1 MKVVSEHKNL
11 HRLPSPQ
18 ANVNPQRAKR
28 FCGGSPVIEVVSFA
42 FFVNSFKRTNAG
54 EHCSPPH
61 YALISLR
68 LRVLSHDSLR
78 SLTPA
83 DLQYGSVLL
92 LYLLQGRSVCR
103 QSLVVLCQGGLS
115 SPAFSLQALHNV
127 PLGFSLIRF
136 CTALSLQGMRTSQS
150 RRLCLRL

>member
-1 MKVVSEHKNL
+1 MKVRYQTKVISEQKSAPFSL
-11 HRLPSPQ
+11 SLSKCKS
-18 ANVNPQRAKR
+18 AKSEAILR
-28 FCGGSPVIEVVSFA
+28 RKSRYRSSEFC
-42 FFVNSFKRTNAG
+42 FFVKSFKRTKAG

-83 DLQYGSVLL
+83 GLRYGSVLL

-103 QSLVVLCQGGLS
+103 QSLVVLCQADLS
-115 SPAFSLQALHNV
+115 SPAFSLQVLHSV
-127 PLGFSLIRF
+127 SLDFFPTRF
-136 CTALSLQGMRTSQS
+136 CTCLLYTSDAADE
-150 RRLCLRL
+150 L